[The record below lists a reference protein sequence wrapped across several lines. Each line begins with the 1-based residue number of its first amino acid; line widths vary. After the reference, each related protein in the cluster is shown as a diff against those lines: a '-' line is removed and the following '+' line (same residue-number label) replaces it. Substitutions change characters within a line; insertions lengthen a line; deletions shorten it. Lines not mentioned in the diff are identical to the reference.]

1 MLNYLKACLLFIVLQ
16 YVGFERGSVLS
27 AHSCT
32 HIYLC
37 VCVCVCVCER
47 HKTFT
52 LCQMH
57 LWWAVKCVKLSVG
70 IKMYWIFNKSLI
82 PVFTVATFK
91 RFCTHLCVIF
101 CVHVYC
107 VWFFVFHRF
116 FDNKNQTKIV
126 LLSKL
131 YRVTD
136 LKRFLSFY
144 HTASVNI
151 KKKIWTT
158 LFSNLFLFCTSQLIT
173 KLVFILVNHK
183 TNHKWQ
189 G

>member
-1 MLNYLKACLLFIVLQ
+1 MPFIYCVA
-16 YVGFERGSVLS
+16 VCWFWERECAECSLMHTYISV
-27 AHSCT
+27 
-32 HIYLC
+32 C
-37 VCVCVCVCER
+37 VCVCVCVR
-47 HKTFT
+47 DTK
-52 LCQMH
+52 H
-57 LWWAVKCVKLSVG
+57 LHCVKCISDELLSAWWHAVG

>member
-37 VCVCVCVCER
+37 VCVCVCVCVR
-47 HKTFT
+47 DTK
-52 LCQMH
+52 H
-57 LWWAVKCVKLSVG
+57 LHCVKCISDELLSAWWHAVG

-107 VWFFVFHRF
+107 VWFLCFTGFLT
-116 FDNKNQTKIV
+116 TKT
-126 LLSKL
+126 KQ
-131 YRVTD
+131 
-136 LKRFLSFY
+136 KSFY
-144 HTASVNI
+144 SQNSTGSLI
-151 KKKIWTT
+151 LRGFFPFIT
-158 LFSNLFLFCTSQLIT
+158 LHLLI
-173 KLVFILVNHK
+173 
-183 TNHKWQ
+183 
-189 G
+189 